1 MIIKNSKIELY
12 SSSQSINKHS
22 SYTSLQLHYGAKDE
36 NSQSENQAFKLD
48 ISQQF
53 STISSSSKLAFS
65 SEDMLSPEDRIK
77 KMIIERLLER
87 LSNKDKVSLYPQQKS
102 VNMEFSQNKTQSST
116 SSFLSAIF
124 KNPYK
129 NDENQNQELKAM
141 VFTNT
146 QEYYQKESIDFGAKV
161 KFNTPNKSYE
171 MILDIS
177 FSKEFYE
184 KTSTRLVIGDE
195 KFIDPLV
202 VNFGEDIN
210 PFDNISSLK
219 FAFDLNSD
227 GKDELIPYLK
237 AGAGY
242 LVLDKNLNGK
252 IDSGKELFGP
262 QTGDGFKEL
271 AKYDGDKNG
280 FIDEADEVFSKLKI
294 WSFDE
299 AGNSSLISLLDS
311 NIGAIYLSDVQSGFK
326 YKDAINSTLAQQ
338 QSNGVFIKEDGSG
351 LGVVNSINIV
361 V

>member
-1 MIIKNSKIELY
+1 MIIKDSKIELY

-36 NSQSENQAFKLD
+36 NNQNEDQAFKLD
-48 ISQQF
+48 ISHQF
-53 STISSSSKLAFS
+53 RNITSSSKLAFS

-77 KMIIERLLER
+77 KLIIERLLER
-87 LSNKDKVSLYPQQKS
+87 FSKKDNLYLYPQQKS
-102 VNMEFSQNKTQSST
+102 LNMEFSQNKTQSST

-124 KNPYK
+124 KNPYQ
-129 NDENQNQELKAM
+129 NEENQNQELKAM

-146 QEYYQKESIDFGAKV
+146 QEYYQKESIEFAAKV

-171 MILDIS
+171 MSLDLS

-184 KTSTRLVIGDE
+184 KTSTRFVIGDQS
-195 KFIDPLV
+195 FIDPLV
-202 VNFGEDIN
+202 INFSEDIN
-210 PFDNISSLK
+210 PFENISSLK
-219 FAFDLNSD
+219 FAFDLDSD
-227 GKDELIPYLK
+227 GKEELIPYLK

-242 LVLDKNLNGK
+242 LALDKNQNGK

-271 AKYDGDKNG
+271 AKYDSDKNG
-280 FIDEADEVFSKLKI
+280 FIDEADEIFSKLKI

-299 AGNSSLISLLDS
+299 AGNSSLISLLDA
-311 NIGAIYLSDVQSGFK
+311 NVGAIYLSDVQSGFN
-326 YKDAINSTLAQQ
+326 YKDGINSTLAQQ
-338 QSNGVFIKEDGSG
+338 QGNGVFIKEDGSG

>member
-102 VNMEFSQNKTQSST
+102 VNMEFSQNKIQSST

-129 NDENQNQELKAM
+129 NEENQNQELKAM

-146 QEYYQKESIDFGAKV
+146 QEYYQKESIDFGA
-161 KFNTPNKSYE
+161 
-171 MILDIS
+171 
-177 FSKEFYE
+177 
-184 KTSTRLVIGDE
+184 
-195 KFIDPLV
+195 
-202 VNFGEDIN
+202 
-210 PFDNISSLK
+210 
-219 FAFDLNSD
+219 
-227 GKDELIPYLK
+227 
-237 AGAGY
+237 
-242 LVLDKNLNGK
+242 
-252 IDSGKELFGP
+252 
-262 QTGDGFKEL
+262 
-271 AKYDGDKNG
+271 
-280 FIDEADEVFSKLKI
+280 
-294 WSFDE
+294 
-299 AGNSSLISLLDS
+299 
-311 NIGAIYLSDVQSGFK
+311 
-326 YKDAINSTLAQQ
+326 
-338 QSNGVFIKEDGSG
+338 
-351 LGVVNSINIV
+351 
-361 V
+361 